1 MTAAADIFMER
12 IIISLLPFFLATTAN
27 LSEARAAIVYALGSY
42 GARTQSEISEAAQI
56 IALGFCTVDSLA
68 ESTEIGMSV
77 NKRLRL
83 RGSATALVRS
93 KKSCQQAL
101 ANSIDMEVERP
112 AQPSPAQPSP
122 VQHSPVQHSP
132 VQPEP
137 IRAEAEE
144 AALGAAVQRMRE
156 KTQPTDRPPA
166 VAIPAQSAPAPRSPA
181 APLTQTQQNA
191 KLWASVMTQVAS
203 TLVQNDG
210 PAPG

>member
-122 VQHSPVQHSP
+122 VLHSP
-132 VQPEP
+132 VQPDP